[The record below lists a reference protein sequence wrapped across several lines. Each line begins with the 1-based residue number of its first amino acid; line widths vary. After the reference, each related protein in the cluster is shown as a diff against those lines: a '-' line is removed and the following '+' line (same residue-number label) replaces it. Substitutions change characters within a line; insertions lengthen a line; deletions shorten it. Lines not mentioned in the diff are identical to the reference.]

1 MAFHIEF
8 TIPNLA
14 VDCVLP
20 ETCPMH
26 TTNQYCLRITDFADT
41 IHNYERH
48 LQGERAFHMM
58 SSHSLDDP
66 FFAILCGDH
75 RARVEIYLSPFRKLE
90 MRTFHVWSSHPLDDP
105 FFDSVKTIDPVWGS
119 MYSRD
124 AVSVLYVLGVW

>member
-26 TTNQYCLRITDFADT
+26 TTNQYCLRITGFADT

-66 FFAILCGDH
+66 FFPILRGDH
-75 RARVEIYLSPFRKLE
+75 RARVEIYLSIL
-90 MRTFHVWSSHPLDDP
+90 
-105 FFDSVKTIDPVWGS
+105 
-119 MYSRD
+119 
-124 AVSVLYVLGVW
+124 